1 MLGMPCGGFV
11 FQLGWTGEGGG
22 KKKKKMMMM
31 MMMTVDLNLDAQ
43 ETHRIKISNFLNG
56 FWWM

>member
-1 MLGMPCGGFV
+1 MLGMTCGGFV

-31 MMMTVDLNLDAQ
+31 TVDLNLDDQ
-43 ETHRIKISNFLNG
+43 ETYRLAIFLIV
-56 FWWM
+56 FWWTRFGI